1 MGRAPEKAEV
11 EELRRERRMVDA
23 AELIT
28 ACSDYLLEFL
38 TSAFSLLPS
47 DFSGARPLPRP
58 TIKNESADR
67 RLRLCASG

>member
-1 MGRAPEKAEV
+1 
-11 EELRRERRMVDA
+11 MVDA